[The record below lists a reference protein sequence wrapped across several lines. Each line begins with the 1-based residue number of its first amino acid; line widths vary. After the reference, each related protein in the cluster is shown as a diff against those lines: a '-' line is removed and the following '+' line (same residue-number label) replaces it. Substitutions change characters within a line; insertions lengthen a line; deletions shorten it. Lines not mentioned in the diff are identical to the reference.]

1 MEQTLSESDMEK
13 NIKDE
18 ILKKIRE
25 NRLSCASAFKI
36 SKNFGITPSI
46 TGDFLDKLDIR
57 INKCQ
62 MGLFGY
68 IPEKKIIKPLDFLD
82 DKLKEAINNASSK
95 GRLSCEN
102 AWNIADRLKIDRM
115 TVSAGCETMGIK
127 ITQCQLGAF

>member
-1 MEQTLSESDMEK
+1 MEQTLSDIEK

-18 ILKKIRE
+18 ILKKVRE
-25 NRLSCASAFKI
+25 NRLPCASAFKI
-36 SKNFGITPSI
+36 AKNFDILPSMLG
-46 TGDFLDKLDIR
+46 TFLDKLDIR

-68 IPEKKIIKPLDFLD
+68 RPEKKIIKPLDSPA
-82 DKLKEAINNASSK
+82 DKLKEAINNASSN

-102 AWNIADRLKIDRM
+102 AWNVADSLKIGRM

-127 ITQCQLGAF
+127 INQCQIGAF